1 MVKVLIIGDT
11 HIPTRA
17 RNIPNIMRD
26 VIEENKPYYAVFFTG
41 DLISEN
47 MLKFVKSLSK
57 KTYIVQGNMDY
68 LSLPEELTTEIAD
81 IRIGMIHGH
90 QVYPR
95 GNIEKLAR
103 IGEEMNV
110 QILINGHTHYA
121 KVVQPYSKD
130 IILVNP
136 GSLTGV
142 WSGGYASMRPSLII
156 GFFESNSVIL
166 KLYELYGNKLE
177 IKKYSFTF

>member
-1 MVKVLIIGDT
+1 MVKVLITGDT

-17 RNIPNIMRD
+17 KNIPNIMRK

-47 MLKFVKSLSK
+47 MLRFVKSLSK
-57 KTYIVQGNMDY
+57 RTYIVQGNMDY
-68 LSLPEELTTEIAD
+68 LRLPEELATEIAD
-81 IRIGMIHGH
+81 IKIGMIHGH

-95 GNIEKLAR
+95 GNIEGLTR
-103 IGEEMNV
+103 IAKEMNV
-110 QILINGHTHYA
+110 QVLINGHTHYA
-121 KVVQPYSKD
+121 KIVQPYNKD

-156 GFFESNSVIL
+156 GFFESDHVIL

-177 IKKYSFTF
+177 IKEYNFTL